1 MKVAIL
7 GYSSIVER
15 KVLPALL
22 TIPEVAS
29 IDIYTRR
36 DPSHFASVST
46 QYPGATIFR
55 SDEFFDRDKIKD
67 AYVFVYISGENHLH
81 YKLAMNCLQKGY
93 NIIVDKPICLSQRE
107 LIDIEEESVAR
118 NCFVSEACTWSY
130 HKQCSHIT
138 RQLSGNKSNYI
149 DVKFTIPMPEPSSF
163 RVNQSFPGHGVFWD
177 MSVYIADLL
186 VMLAIADASQYR
198 SHSLYSKH
206 GLSEIIIFNA
216 FSECNTLSACIG
228 FGSQY
233 RNSIEII
240 GDLTTTIL
248 HRAFSSDATTPV
260 QVDISSSSKH
270 VSHQVTDNAFSNYLV
285 HCLEAIHGHDYSIER
300 QKIKHRFAIMGELK
314 AALAST

>member
-22 TIPEVAS
+22 TIPVITAIE
-29 IDIYTRR
+29 IYTRR
-36 DPSHFASVST
+36 DLSQFTIVSA
-46 QYPGATIFR
+46 QYPSATIFR
-55 SDEFFDRDKIKD
+55 SDLFFDKINAED
-67 AYVFVYISGENHLH
+67 AYAFIYISGENHLH
-81 YKLAMNCLQKGY
+81 FKLAMNCLQKGY
-93 NIIVDKPICLSQRE
+93 NIIVDKPICLSQGE
-107 LIDIEEESVAR
+107 LIDIMEEAVAR

-130 HKQCSHIT
+130 HKQCGHIT
-138 RQLSGNKSNYI
+138 KQLSANKSNYI
-149 DVKFTIPMPEPSSF
+149 DVKFTIPMPKPSSF
-163 RVNQSFPGHGVFWD
+163 RVNQSFPGYGVFWD

-186 VMLAIADASQYR
+186 LLLAMTDKSHYR
-198 SHSLYSKH
+198 SHCFYSKH

-216 FSECNTLSACIG
+216 FSKCNTLSACIG

-248 HRAFSSDATTPV
+248 DRAFSSDPNMPV

-285 HCLEAIHGHDYSIER
+285 HCLEAIHSHNCTMER
-300 QKIKHRFAIMGELK
+300 QKIQHRFAIMEALK
-314 AALAST
+314 ATLASS